1 MKPIHE
7 HDCTKCK
14 HLGTEDQTDFYVCQW
29 DKEFVSVIARYS
41 SVDRDYSSMSVHL
54 PELETTSFLQKS
66 LQRALDLFKES
77 QHA

>member
-14 HLGTEDQTDFYVCQW
+14 YLGTEDQTDFYVCQW

-41 SVDRDYSSMSVHL
+41 AVDSDYSSMSVHL
-54 PELETTSFLQKS
+54 PELEATSFLQKS

>member
-1 MKPIHE
+1 MKPLHE

-29 DKEFVSVIARYS
+29 EKEFVSVIARYS
-41 SVDRDYSSMSVHL
+41 SFESDYSSMPVHL
-54 PELETTSFLQKS
+54 PELKTTHFLGKS

-77 QHA
+77 QL